1 MLSVIVPGTWMEEAF
16 AISLESEK
24 KKLHSA
30 GLESIYSTQDLNF
43 STPILLS
50 MLVGLSLIQITPNF
64 MDLQLD

>member
-1 MLSVIVPGTWMEEAF
+1 MLSVIVPRTWMEEAF
-16 AISLESEK
+16 VISLESE